1 MDLEGA
7 TERSK
12 QTNPKTQGT
21 TIKERTYCVVP
32 QFIVDSEVAATEA
45 SPLSPR

>member
-7 TERSK
+7 TERQQADQS
-12 QTNPKTQGT
+12 KTQGT
-21 TIKERTYCVVP
+21 TIKEKTYCVVP